1 MKKAVIVG
9 LVSAALA
16 GCGGSDSS
24 DSNGTGTF
32 SLAFSDA
39 PVDGLDR
46 VCVAFDQISVHHA
59 NGGESSWG
67 TTSFA
72 ADQSSPECVPP
83 GLTIPSDSNGN
94 PEFMVIN
101 LMAYQG
107 NDSLQVLSD
116 ELMESGKYTQM
127 RLSVLEKGTYSNGTP
142 YSHVEE
148 TDTNSVEGI
157 RVPSGELKLDGFDVV
172 ADATQA
178 YTLEFD
184 LRKSMVQNANGY
196 QLKPRGVRLV
206 NNESVAAID
215 GTVSSSA
222 CNDYINNINDAFVYV
237 YPASTDDHGD
247 LGSEFEPYTSVAV
260 NVNPLTQ
267 NGTFDVGYV
276 PFGTYDLALVCNGS
290 EDHPEIG
297 GDQLEIADPIQQD
310 LILSTTGLTVSF

>member
-24 DSNGTGTF
+24 DSNSTGTF

-39 PVDGLDR
+39 PVDGLER

-72 ADQSSPECVPP
+72 ADQSSPECVA
-83 GLTIPSDSNGN
+83 GMTIPSDSNGN
-94 PEFMVIN
+94 PDFMVIN

-148 TDTNSVEGI
+148 TDTGNVEGI

-215 GTVSSSA
+215 GTVSSTA
-222 CNDYINNINDAFVYV
+222 CNDYTNNINDAFVYV

-260 NVNPLTQ
+260 DVDPSTDD
-267 NGTFDVGYV
+267 GTFDVGYV